1 MPGYSSPTGVLYG
14 SFQTHCDMTSL
25 HPLKGLQVQAHERA
39 ALLLGFAFHF
49 CVLASY
55 YLVRPLRDA
64 LGLEGGADKFQWLFT
79 ATFVV
84 MLVAVPLYGA
94 LVARLPATRFVPLVY
109 RLVGVS
115 MLVFGVL
122 IASHQASVWVGRV
135 FFVWISVYNLF
146 IVTVFWSV
154 LVDRF
159 SNEQGR
165 RLFGFIAAGGTL
177 GTFIGPLLAASMA
190 TSLGPLA
197 LTIAAAVLLELA
209 VRCYRA
215 LLKRTEPRG
224 ADEVA
229 GYRRLGEENR
239 SMGGGM
245 LAGVTLIL
253 KSRYLL
259 GMVLF
264 MLLHTSAA
272 TLIYF
277 EQGRIVA
284 GSYADVATR
293 TQFFAYVDLTVS
305 VLTLLFQLLLTAPL
319 IRLIGIGG
327 ALAAMPIATLI
338 AFAAMALAPVPAS
351 VALAQGLRRAVEFA
365 IVRPGREV
373 LWTVVSRE
381 EKYKS
386 KNVIETLVYRG
397 GDAASG
403 WLSVGLTAMGA
414 GFGLLAVLI
423 VPFAGLWSWLSAWLA
438 NRQEDLKRKDNDRSL
453 S

>member
-1 MPGYSSPTGVLYG
+1 MTATGALKWVKVLP
-14 SFQTHCDMTSL
+14 S
-25 HPLKGLQVQAHERA
+25 ERT
-39 ALLLGFAFHF
+39 ALMLGFAFHF

-64 LGLEGGADKFQWLFT
+64 LGLEGGADKLQWLFT

-84 MLVAVPLYGA
+84 MLLMVPLFGA
-94 LVARLPATRFVPLVY
+94 LVSRLPAMRFVPLIY
-109 RLVGVS
+109 RLIALS

-122 IASHQASVWVGRV
+122 IAQRIAPVTVGRV
-135 FFVWISVYNLF
+135 FFVWISIYNLF
-146 IVTVFWSV
+146 IVSIFWSV

-159 SNEQGR
+159 SSEQGR

-177 GTFIGPLLAASMA
+177 GTFIGPLLAATMA
-190 TSLGPLA
+190 TNLGPVA
-197 LTIAAAVLLELA
+197 LTVAAAVLLECA

-215 LLKRTEPRG
+215 LLSRTASQSGSRWL
-224 ADEVA
+224 DE
-229 GYRRLGEENR
+229 RR
-239 SMGGGM
+239 MGGSM

-253 KSRYLL
+253 RSRYLMGL
-259 GMVLF
+259 VLF

-272 TLIYF
+272 TLLYF

-284 GSYADVATR
+284 GSYADVASR
-293 TQFFAYVDLTVS
+293 TQFFAVVDLIVS
-305 VLTLLFQLLLTAPL
+305 ALTLLFQLLLTAPL

-327 ALAAMPIATLI
+327 ALVALPLATI
-338 AFAAMALAPVPAS
+338 MAFSAMALAPVPAT

-365 IVRPGREV
+365 IVRPAREV

-381 EKYKS
+381 EKYKA

-403 WLSVGLTAMGA
+403 WLSAGLTALGA
-414 GFGLLAVLI
+414 GFGLVAVVI
-423 VPFAGLWSWLSAWLA
+423 MPFAGLWGWLCLWLA
-438 NRQEDLKRKDNDRSL
+438 RRQEQRASMNEQPGGIP
-453 S
+453 